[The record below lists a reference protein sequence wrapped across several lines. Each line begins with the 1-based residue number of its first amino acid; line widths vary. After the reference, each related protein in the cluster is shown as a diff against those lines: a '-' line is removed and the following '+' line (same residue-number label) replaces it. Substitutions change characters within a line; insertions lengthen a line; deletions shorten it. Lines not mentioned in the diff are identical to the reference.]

1 MEQDSKSTADV
12 AGDAARLMSTYRQW
26 KAEQQASGERVNQ
39 ETVAHALGMSQSAFS
54 QFCRGVRPINVD
66 LLIGLKNH
74 FGWEPSEISPTLA
87 LKMAEVAAA
96 AGAIDP
102 EEHAPIRMIDAKA
115 SAGKGRIVYSDDVSK
130 LLMFRRDWLAKNGAK
145 PETVLAF
152 PVDGDSMVD
161 AHIPDE
167 SVVLA
172 NTALREPISK
182 RIYVLWIDGEL
193 LVKQLVQENGVW
205 YARSHNAARAHEL
218 PDIQIDIDDRVVG
231 RAFWC
236 GFGL

>member
-1 MEQDSKSTADV
+1 MTTIHDRIKK
-12 AGDAARLMSTYRQW
+12 ARLEKGLSMERLSELVGLRSWQSIQQW
-26 KAEQQASGERVNQ
+26 ENGTTAPQRKRLEK
-39 ETVAHALGMSQSAFS
+39 VADALGVTVDYLVNGGTPTQHQDQAWTEDHVP
-54 QFCRGVRPINVD
+54 VRLV
-66 LLIGLKNH
+66 
-74 FGWEPSEISPTLA
+74 
-87 LKMAEVAAA
+87 
-96 AGAIDP
+96 
-102 EEHAPIRMIDAKA
+102 DAKA
-115 SAGKGRIVYSDDVSK
+115 SAGKGKIMFSDDVSK
-130 LLMFRRDWLAKNGAK
+130 LLMFRRDWLVKNGAK

-205 YARSHNAARAHEL
+205 YARSHNTARAHEL